1 MANINYLLAQS
12 PIYQSA
18 ANHYIAIDLD
28 GFASEAWYPFN
39 VSVMSELNV
48 FDLKINLPVA
58 ANGHQIQYIKTH
70 SYFDDYYNRIHISP
84 NTLELG
90 NVASEQVSTVNLWN
104 AYLTSKVLQDIEGI
118 EEGLS
123 VSGQANPPFTF
134 KALQERA
141 WNVSILPDGPS
152 TIDTNLV
159 WRFGED
165 QATLHITGTRIVAF
179 GWLVDWSKP
188 VTETL
193 QWLTDILQSKTGHE
207 QRRSLRLSP
216 RIQFDAELLLYDAE
230 RQFFDIAMVGWG
242 AKTFA
247 MPIWPQQQ
255 WLKTAHTAGG
265 MIIYCD
271 TTNRNFRANRLA
283 IMRGETAFDNET
295 VEIESVL
302 SDRLILRRPLQ
313 KSWTKGTCL
322 SPAVTVQLNGQ
333 PNLIK
338 RTDRMMRTSISLT
351 ATETLDH
358 IEQMPSILYRSYP
371 VLEQVPNEKNDLTHS
386 YERLLSQLDNKTGLV
401 LQKDHAQ
408 AAFGLYQYDWMTYG
422 RQEQA
427 NLRALFYALRGSQ
440 KALWLPTFSDDLTV
454 KSIIVASGQTL
465 DVQWCGYS
473 RFAQS
478 QLGRQDIQ
486 IRLKNGTVL
495 YRRITS
501 STELDS
507 NTERLAVDTTFPAQI
522 LPTDIIRISFM
533 SLCRLSNDSVVIEH
547 LNDSDGIAKSSAT
560 FRGVREI

>member
-1 MANINYLLAQS
+1 MANLNFWLTQS
-12 PIYQSA
+12 PL
-18 ANHYIAIDLD
+18 NPDHNPLIAVDFE
-28 GFASEAWYPFN
+28 GFTGEQWYPYHESI
-39 VSVMSELNV
+39 VSA
-48 FDLKINLPVA
+48 LPIFTLTTHYPVE
-58 ANGHQIQYIKTH
+58 ANGREIQYIKTN
-70 SYFDDYYNRIHISP
+70 SYFDDFYNRIHISP
-84 NTLELG
+84 ASLELG
-90 NVASEQVSTVNLWN
+90 NVASEQVSTINIWN
-104 AYLTSKVLQDIEGI
+104 AYLTPKILQNIEGV
-118 EEGLS
+118 EEGLN
-123 VSGQANPPFTF
+123 VSGQPNPPFTF
-134 KALQERA
+134 TALQERA

-159 WRFGED
+159 WQFGED

-230 RQFFDIAMVGWG
+230 RQFFDLAMIGWG
-242 AKTFA
+242 AKNFA

-255 WLKTAHTAGG
+255 WLKTTHTMGG

-271 TTNRNFRANRLA
+271 TTYRNFKANRLA
-283 IMRGETAFDNET
+283 ILRGQTAFDNET

-302 SDRLILRRPLQ
+302 SDRLLLKRPLQ
-313 KSWTKGTCL
+313 KSWAKGTCL
-322 SPAVTVQLNGQ
+322 SPAITVRLTGQ
-333 PNLIK
+333 PNLLK
-338 RTDRMMRTSISLT
+338 RTDRMMRTAISLT

-358 IEQMPSILYRSYP
+358 SEQMPSTLYRSYP
-371 VLEQVPNEKNDLTHS
+371 VLEQAPNEKNDLTHS

-408 AAFGLYQYDWMTYG
+408 EAFGLYQYDWMTYG

-440 KALWLPTFSDDLTV
+440 KALWLPTFSDDLTL

-507 NTERLAVDTTFPAQI
+507 NTERLAIDQTFPVQI

-560 FRGVREI
+560 FRGVRES

>member
-1 MANINYLLAQS
+1 MANLNFWHIQS
-12 PIYQSA
+12 PLNPDHNPLITVDFEGYT
-18 ANHYIAIDLD
+18 
-28 GFASEAWYPFN
+28 GEKWYPYHESI
-39 VSVMSELNV
+39 VSNTPV
-48 FDLKINLPVA
+48 FAFTTHYPVE
-58 ANGHQIQYIKTH
+58 ANGRAIQYIKTN
-70 SYFDDYYNRIHISP
+70 SYFDDFYNRIHISP
-84 NTLELG
+84 ATLELG

-104 AYLTSKVLQDIEGI
+104 AYLSSKILQDIEGI
-118 EEGLS
+118 EEGLG
-123 VSGQANPPFTF
+123 VSGQPNPPFTF
-134 KALQERA
+134 NSLQERA
-141 WNVSILPDGPS
+141 WNVSILTDGPT

-159 WRFGED
+159 WQFGDD
-165 QATLHITGTRIVAF
+165 QALLHITGTRIVAF

-230 RQFFDIAMVGWG
+230 RQFFDLAMIGWG
-242 AKTFA
+242 AKNFA

-255 WLKTAHTAGG
+255 WLETTHATGG

-271 TTNRNFRANRLA
+271 TMHRNFKANRLA
-283 IMRGETAFDNET
+283 ILRGQTGFDNET

-302 SDRLILRRPLQ
+302 LDRLILKRPLQ
-313 KSWTKGTCL
+313 KTWSQGTCL

-333 PNLIK
+333 PNLLK
-338 RTDRMMRTSISLT
+338 RTDRMMRTAISLI

-358 IEQMPSILYRSYP
+358 AEQMPTTLYRGYP

-386 YERLLSQLDNKTGLV
+386 YERLISQLDNKTGLV

-408 AAFGLYQYDWMTYG
+408 AVFGLYQYDWMTFG

-427 NLRALFYALRGSQ
+427 NLRGLFYALSGSQ
-440 KALWLPTFSDDLTV
+440 KAIWLPTFSDDLTL
-454 KSIIVASGQTL
+454 KSIITASGQTL

-478 QLGRQDIQ
+478 ELGRQDIQ
-486 IRLKNGTVL
+486 LTLKNGTVL
-495 YRRITS
+495 YRRITA
-501 STELDS
+501 STEVDS
-507 NTERLAVDTTFPAQI
+507 STERLAVDTTFPTQI
-522 LPTDIIRISFM
+522 LPTEIIRISFV

-560 FRGVREI
+560 FRGVREA

>member
-1 MANINYLLAQS
+1 MANLNYWVTQS
-12 PIYQSA
+12 SKNATIRNPLIS
-18 ANHYIAIDLD
+18 IDLD
-28 GFASEAWYPFN
+28 FFTNEQWWSPHESI
-39 VSVMSELNV
+39 VSDAAVSTLTTY
-48 FDLKINLPVA
+48 FPVE
-58 ANGHQIQYIKTH
+58 ANGREIN
-70 SYFDDYYNRIHISP
+70 YFSTQSFFADFYNRIHISP
-84 NTLELG
+84 STLELG
-90 NVASEQVSTVNLWN
+90 NVASEQVSSVNIWN
-104 AYLTSKVLQDIEGI
+104 AYITPKILQSIDGI
-118 EEGLS
+118 EEGLN
-123 VSGQANPPFTF
+123 VSGQPNPPLKFT
-134 KALQERA
+134 ALQERA
-141 WNVSILPDGPS
+141 WNVSILSDGPS
-152 TIDTNLV
+152 TIDANMV
-159 WRFGED
+159 WQFGED
-165 QATLHITGTRIVAF
+165 QAALHITGTRIVAF

-193 QWLTDILQSKTGHE
+193 QWLTDILQSKTGYE

-230 RQFFDIAMVGWG
+230 RQFFDLAMIGWG

-283 IMRGETAFDNET
+283 ILRSQTAFDNET
-295 VEIESVL
+295 VEVESVL
-302 SDRLILRRPLQ
+302 ADRLILKRALQ
-313 KSWTKGTCL
+313 KNWPKGTCF
-322 SPAVTVQLNGQ
+322 SPAVTAQLNGQ

-338 RTDRMMRTSISLT
+338 RTDKMMRSSISL
-351 ATETLDH
+351 AVTEPVDH
-358 IEQMPSILYRSYP
+358 TEQMPVVLYRSYP
-371 VLEQVPNEKNDLTHS
+371 VLQQVPNEKNDLTHS

-440 KALWLPTFSDDLTV
+440 KALWLPTFSDDLTL
-454 KSIIVASGQTL
+454 KSIIVANGQTL
-465 DVQWCGYS
+465 DIQWCGYS

-486 IRLKNGTVL
+486 ITLKNGTLL

-501 STELDS
+501 STELNS
-507 NTERLAVDTTFPAQI
+507 STERLAVDQVFPSQI
-522 LPTDIIRISFM
+522 QPSDIVRISFM

-547 LNDSDGIAKSSAT
+547 INDSDGIAKSSAT
-560 FRGVREI
+560 FRGVREL